1 MFKGM
6 SQITVQCRLV
16 ANVSTRHHLWK
27 LMADLNTPLINELL
41 VQMAQHPN
49 FEAWR
54 KKGKL
59 PAGIVKQLCLPLRS
73 DPHFIGQ
80 PGRFYTSAIAL
91 VEYIYKSW
99 FKLQQRLEQKLK
111 RQTRW
116 LEMLKSDEELIA
128 ESNTSVEVIRS
139 NAAQLLSSL
148 SSQGGSVAAK
158 LRSAYNNTDNI
169 LTRCAIGY
177 LLKNGSKVPKKLEEN
192 LEKLAKRRRKVEI
205 KIERLK
211 RQLKSRIPKARDLT
225 RENWLK
231 TLELASTTAPQ
242 DESEAKSWQDQL
254 LTESKPIPFPVAYES
269 SEDLTWSKNE
279 KGRLCVKFSGLGKHI
294 FQIYCDQR
302 QLKWFQRFYEDQ
314 EIKKVSKDEYS
325 SGLFTLRLGRIA
337 WQQGTDKGEPWDI
350 HHLILYCTVDTRLW
364 TAEGTE
370 QVCQEKAEDIALTL
384 TNMNEKGDLNDKQ
397 QAFIRRKQSTLA
409 RLNSPFPRP
418 SKPLYQS
425 QTHILVG
432 VALGLD
438 KPATAAVVDG
448 TTGKAIA
455 YRSVKQLLGDN
466 YELLNK
472 QRKRK
477 QQQSHQRH
485 KAQINAGSNQFGD
498 SQLGE
503 YVDRLLAKAI
513 ITFAQTY
520 HAGSIVLPKLGDLRE
535 LVQSEIQSRAEQK
548 IPGYIE
554 GQKKYAGR
562 YRVNVHQWSYGR
574 LIDNIKASAAKLS
587 IVVEEGQQSIRGSPQ
602 EQASYM
608 AISAYRDRSIS
619 KT

>member
-1 MFKGM
+1 
-6 SQITVQCRLV
+6 
-16 ANVSTRHHLWK
+16 
-27 LMADLNTPLINELL
+27 
-41 VQMAQHPN
+41 
-49 FEAWR
+49 
-54 KKGKL
+54 
-59 PAGIVKQLCLPLRS
+59 
-73 DPHFIGQ
+73 
-80 PGRFYTSAIAL
+80 
-91 VEYIYKSW
+91 
-99 FKLQQRLEQKLK
+99 
-111 RQTRW
+111 
-116 LEMLKSDEELIA
+116 MLKSDEELTA
-128 ESNTSVEVIRS
+128 ESNTSFEVIRT
-139 NAAQLLSSL
+139 NATELLSSL
-148 SSQGGSVAAK
+148 SSQEGSVATK
-158 LRSAYNNTDNI
+158 LWKAYNDTDDI

-192 LEKLAKRRRKVEI
+192 LEKLAKRRRQVEI

-211 RQLKSRIPKARDLT
+211 RQLESRIPKGKDLIG
-225 RENWLK
+225 ENWLE
-231 TLELASTTAPQ
+231 TLAIASTTTPQ
-242 DESEAKSWQDQL
+242 DESEAKSWQDKL
-254 LTESKPIPFPVAYES
+254 LTESKPIPFPVAYETN
-269 SEDLTWSKNE
+269 EDLTWSENE
-279 KGRLCVKFSGLGKHI
+279 KGRLCVQFNGLSKHI

-314 EIKKVSKDEYS
+314 EIKKASKNEYS
-325 SGLFTLRLGRIA
+325 SSLFTLRSGRIS
-337 WQQGTDKGEPWDI
+337 WQEGTGKGEPWDI
-350 HHLILYCTVDTRLW
+350 HHLILYCTVETRLW
-364 TAEGTE
+364 TAKGTE

-409 RLNSPFPRP
+409 RLNNPFPRP
-418 SKPLYQS
+418 SEPLYQG
-425 QTHILVG
+425 QTHIFVG

-438 KPATAAVVDG
+438 KPATAAIVDG
-448 TTGKAIA
+448 TPGKAIA

-554 GQKKYAGR
+554 GQEKYAKR
-562 YRVNVHQWSYGR
+562 YRVNIHQWSYGR

-602 EQASYM
+602 EQALYM

>member
-1 MFKGM
+1 
-6 SQITVQCRLV
+6 
-16 ANVSTRHHLWK
+16 
-27 LMADLNTPLINELL
+27 MADLNTPLINELL

-59 PAGIVKQLCLPLRS
+59 PAGIVKQLCQPLRS

-111 RQTRW
+111 GQTRW

-139 NAAQLLSSL
+139 NATQLLSSL
-148 SSQGGSVAAK
+148 SSQGGSVAVK
-158 LRSAYNNTDNI
+158 LRSAYNDTDNI

-211 RQLKSRIPKARDLT
+211 RQLKSRIPKGRDLT

-242 DESEAKSWQDQL
+242 DESEAKSWQDRL
-254 LTESKPIPFPVAYES
+254 LTKSKPIPFPVVYETN
-269 SEDLTWSKNE
+269 EDLTWSKNE
-279 KGRLCVKFSGLGKHI
+279 KGRLCVQLSGLGKQI

-314 EIKKVSKDEYS
+314 EIKKASKEEYS
-325 SGLFTLRLGRIA
+325 SGLFTLRSGRIA
-337 WQQGTDKGEPWDI
+337 WQQGAGKGEPWDI

-364 TAEGTE
+364 TAEGTK

-384 TNMNEKGDLNDKQ
+384 TKMNEKGDLNDKQ

-409 RLNSPFPRP
+409 RLNNPFPRP
-418 SKPLYQS
+418 SKPLYQG
-425 QTHILVG
+425 QAHILVG

-485 KAQINAGSNQFGD
+485 KAQSRGRSNEFGD

-535 LVQSEIQSRAEQK
+535 LLQSKIQSKAEQK
-548 IPGYIE
+548 ISGYLE
-554 GQKKYAGR
+554 GQKKYGKR
-562 YRVNVHQWSYGR
+562 YRVSVHQWSYGR
-574 LIDNIKASAAKLS
+574 LIDNIKATAAKLS

-602 EQASYM
+602 EQALYM
-608 AISAYRDRSIS
+608 AISAYRDRSVT

>member
-1 MFKGM
+1 M

-16 ANVSTRHHLWK
+16 ASVSTRHHLWK

-41 VQMAQHPN
+41 AQMAQHPE
-49 FEAWR
+49 FETWR

-59 PAGIVKQLCLPLRS
+59 PAGIVKQLCQPLNIEPR
-73 DPHFIGQ
+73 FANQ
-80 PGRFYTSAIAL
+80 PARFHTSAITV

-111 RQTRW
+111 GQIRW
-116 LEMLKSDEELIA
+116 LGMLKSDEELSA
-128 ESNTSVEVIRS
+128 ESNTSLEVIRI
-139 NAAQLLSSL
+139 NAAELLSFLFSEEGNV
-148 SSQGGSVAAK
+148 STK
-158 LRSAYNNTDNI
+158 LWKVYNDTDDI
-169 LTRCAIGY
+169 LTRCVICY

-192 LEKLAKRRRKVEI
+192 LEKFAKRRRKVEI

-211 RQLKSRIPKARDLT
+211 RQLESRIPKGRDLT
-225 RENWLK
+225 GENWLE
-231 TLELASTTAPQ
+231 TLVIASTTAPQ
-242 DESEAKSWQDQL
+242 DESEAKSWQDTL
-254 LTESKPIPFPVAYES
+254 LTESKLVPFPVAYETN
-269 SEDLTWSKNE
+269 EDLTWSKNE
-279 KGRLCVKFSGLGKHI
+279 KGHLCVQFNGLSKHT

-302 QLKWFQRFYEDQ
+302 QLEWFQRFYEDQ
-314 EIKKVSKDEYS
+314 EIKKASKNEYS
-325 SGLFTLRLGRIA
+325 SGLFTLRSGRIA
-337 WQQGTDKGEPWDI
+337 WQDGTDKGEPWNI

-370 QVCQEKAEDIALTL
+370 QVCQEKAEDIAKTL

-409 RLNSPFPRP
+409 RLNNPFPRP
-418 SKPLYQS
+418 SKPLYQG

-438 KPATAAVVDG
+438 KPATAAVIDV
-448 TTGKAIA
+448 TTGKAIT
-455 YRSVKQLLGDN
+455 YRSVKQLLGDH

-472 QRKRK
+472 QRQRK

-485 KAQINAGSNQFGD
+485 KAQSDGRSNQFGD
-498 SQLGE
+498 SELGE

-513 ITFAQTY
+513 VTFAQTY
-520 HAGSIVLPKLGDLRE
+520 HAGSIVLPKLGDMRE

-554 GQKKYAGR
+554 GQEKYAKQ
-562 YRVNVHQWSYGR
+562 YRVSVHQWSYGR
-574 LIDNIKASAAKLS
+574 LIDNIRASAAKLN

-602 EQASYM
+602 EKAKEM
-608 AISAYRDRSIS
+608 AISAYRDRSIT

>member
-1 MFKGM
+1 M

-16 ANVSTRHHLWK
+16 AGVSTRHHLWK

-41 VQMAQHPN
+41 AQMVQHPD
-49 FEAWR
+49 FETWR

-59 PAGIVKQLCLPLRS
+59 PAGIVKQLCQPLRS
-73 DPHFIGQ
+73 DSRFIGQ

-111 RQTRW
+111 GQTRW

-128 ESNTSVEVIRS
+128 ESKTSIEVIRS

-148 SSQGGSVAAK
+148 SAQEGSVAAK
-158 LRSAYNNTDNI
+158 LWSAYNDTDDI
-169 LTRCAIGY
+169 LTRCVIRY

-211 RQLKSRIPKARDLT
+211 RQLESRIPKGRDLKG
-225 RENWLK
+225 ENWLE

-254 LTESKPIPFPVAYES
+254 LTESKPIPFPVAYGS

-279 KGRLCVKFSGLGKHI
+279 KGRLCVKFNGLGKHI

-314 EIKKVSKDEYS
+314 KIKKASKDEYS

-337 WQQGTDKGEPWDI
+337 WQQGAGKGEPWDI
-350 HHLILYCTVDTRLW
+350 HHLILYCTVDSRSW
-364 TAEGTE
+364 TAEGTK

-384 TNMNEKGDLNDKQ
+384 TNMNEKGDINDRQ
-397 QAFIRRKQSTLA
+397 QAFIRRQQSTLA
-409 RLNSPFPRP
+409 RLNNPFPRP
-418 SKPLYQS
+418 SEPLYQG

-485 KAQINAGSNQFGD
+485 KAQTNAGSNQFGD
-498 SQLGE
+498 SELGE
-503 YVDRLLAKAI
+503 YVDCLLAKAI
-513 ITFAQTY
+513 VTFAQTY
-520 HAGSIVLPKLGDLRE
+520 HAGSIVLPKLGDMRE

-554 GQKKYAGR
+554 GQEKYAKQ
-562 YRVNVHQWSYGR
+562 YRDSVHQWSYGR
-574 LIDNIKASAAKLS
+574 LIDNIKAQAAKLS

-602 EQASYM
+602 EKASYM
-608 AISAYRDRSIS
+608 AISAYRDRSII